1 MTFTY
6 WKILRRL
13 LNSNQVSS
21 RFLHLSLTSLTS
33 PSLSP
38 SPTPT
43 PSTTQS
49 DVFLFGVDVILTS
62 FYGKSLRR
70 VVFTAHR
77 KKTLFPDTCLF
88 SFCKHKCSDYSQS
101 KRQLLQVIRA
111 WNSPLLL
118 TPLYLLRVQLA
129 SFASRCIYLGLQC
142 LRIISAVALLTLG
155 LCSGTHC

>member
-1 MTFTY
+1 MMTFTN

-77 KKTLFPDTCLF
+77 KNLF
-88 SFCKHKCSDYSQS
+88 SPIPAFFPFANTNAQIIVKETTAASHQS
-101 KRQLLQVIRA
+101 LELPPPAYPFVPFE
-111 WNSPLLL
+111 S
-118 TPLYLLRVQLA
+118 T
-129 SFASRCIYLGLQC
+129 
-142 LRIISAVALLTLG
+142 IS
-155 LCSGTHC
+155 

>member
-1 MTFTY
+1 MMTFTN

-62 FYGKSLRR
+62 FYGKPLRR
-70 VVFTAHR
+70 LVLTAHR
-77 KKTLFPDTCLF
+77 KNLF
-88 SFCKHKCSDYSQS
+88 SPIPAFFLLQTQMLRLWS

-118 TPLYLLRVQLA
+118 TPLYLMRVKLA
-129 SFASRCIYLGLQC
+129 SFASRYIYLGLQC